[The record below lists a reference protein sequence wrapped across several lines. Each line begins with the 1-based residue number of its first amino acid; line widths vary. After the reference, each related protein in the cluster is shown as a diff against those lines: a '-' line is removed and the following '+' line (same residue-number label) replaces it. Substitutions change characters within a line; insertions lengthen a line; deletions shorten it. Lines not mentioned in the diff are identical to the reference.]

1 MPATLSGGHEDGS
14 QILLP
19 KQYKKN
25 YRREITATVHVLDG
39 QIKPDNII
47 KIVHE
52 HFGVWSMFALVP
64 RPGNLYE
71 ITLDG
76 RAPLQYLLEGIK
88 KKETKHMNVEQKFK
102 TQ

>member
-1 MPATLSGGHEDGS
+1 MMPATLSGGHEDGS

-52 HFGVWSMFALVP
+52 HFGV
-64 RPGNLYE
+64 
-71 ITLDG
+71 
-76 RAPLQYLLEGIK
+76 
-88 KKETKHMNVEQKFK
+88 
-102 TQ
+102 